1 MVEHLVKRT
10 IWVSKCPKCG
20 DTVEKDERAPRERR
34 CNQCKIWVPFVESSY
49 TGKDFSKEKK

>member
-20 DTVEKDERAPRERR
+20 DTVEKNENAPRERM
-34 CNQCKIWVPFVESSY
+34 CMKCHEWVPFVEISY
-49 TGKDFSKEKK
+49 TGKDFGKEKK